1 MKCVSLRT
9 KLTTEAPV
17 NGGRN
22 YKQNDR
28 CSYVTK
34 LSYMLESPV
43 YPRLLVFRMF
53 ASNYA
58 IL

>member
-22 YKQNDR
+22 YKQYDR
-28 CSYVTK
+28 CSYVNK

-43 YPRLLVFRMF
+43 YPRLLAFRVFAPKGVM
-53 ASNYA
+53 
-58 IL
+58 L